1 MEFTEMEKRMLY
13 QTEGTER
20 YAVMQEM
27 AMASQYAGD
36 PARRKAAKSLM
47 EKLRPLTDA
56 GCMEIVHDIQG
67 NYRLPQE
74 GRTIGELLAQ
84 ARQKSGAEQLKGH
97 DIMALERFDPEV
109 KHMIVFDVLSGNAP
123 VGDKGD
129 KMRLFLTDATPQGLR
144 NVLLISATPYQWKHI
159 IGQRIC
165 RRNTDETRIVL
176 LKIWQELYRLSP
188 SLFSVQ
194 LTGTFCQRDKC
205 LEGKMRCGKKLGAS
219 QGPSEILAADYPALF
234 KGGAT

>member
-56 GCMEIVHDIQG
+56 ECMEIVHDIRG

-129 KMRLFLTDATPQGLR
+129 KMRLFLTDAG
-144 NVLLISATPYQWKHI
+144 YQKFLDSQERGEVKLKNHAKVAP
-159 IGQRIC
+159 GGHLHYD
-165 RRNTDETRIVL
+165 RRDR
-176 LKIWQELYRLSP
+176 
-188 SLFSVQ
+188 
-194 LTGTFCQRDKC
+194 
-205 LEGKMRCGKKLGAS
+205 
-219 QGPSEILAADYPALF
+219 AL
-234 KGGAT
+234 

>member
-20 YAVMQEM
+20 YAVLQEVS
-27 AMASQYAGD
+27 MASQYAGD
-36 PARRKAAKSLM
+36 PARRKASESLM

-56 GCMEIVHDIQG
+56 ECMEIVHDIRK

-84 ARQKSGAEQLKGH
+84 VRQRSGAEQLKGH

-109 KHMIVFDVLSGNAP
+109 RHMVIFDVLSGDSP

-129 KMRLFLTDATPQGLR
+129 RMRLFLTDAGYGKFKDRQKKGEIKIQNHARAAPGGHLH
-144 NVLLISATPYQWKHI
+144 YD
-159 IGQRIC
+159 
-165 RRNTDETRIVL
+165 RRDR
-176 LKIWQELYRLSP
+176 
-188 SLFSVQ
+188 
-194 LTGTFCQRDKC
+194 
-205 LEGKMRCGKKLGAS
+205 
-219 QGPSEILAADYPALF
+219 AL
-234 KGGAT
+234 